1 MIGRYTTPEMGAL
14 WSDSSRF
21 EHMLQVEIAVLQAL
35 ADEGDVPAEAVAV
48 IEERATVD
56 IERIAEIEAT
66 TDHDVVAF
74 VTQVA
79 ETVGEDGRWIHFG
92 LTSSDVV
99 DTGLALQ
106 CRAAADLI
114 LASLDEAIAIVV
126 ARAREHAETLQ
137 MGRTHG
143 VHAEPL
149 TFGLKLATWA
159 FELDRARTRFR
170 AAADD
175 LATGKI
181 SGPVGTYSQLLPSIE
196 AAALGR
202 LGLKA
207 DDASTQV
214 VQRDRHAAFLAAIAV
229 AGGSLE
235 RFAVEIRN
243 LQHTELAEV
252 GEPFKRGQTG
262 SSAMPHK
269 RNPIMSERITGMA
282 RLLRGHLIASY
293 ENVALWHDRDIS
305 HSSVERVILPD
316 AFHIAHYT
324 LGKMKNLV
332 LGMRVY
338 PDAMQENLDK
348 TRGLLF
354 SQNVLGALLRAGM
367 DRHRA
372 YKLVQTSAMRVWEK
386 EADTFRA
393 ALESDSEVQEAL
405 GAQLQATL
413 DEAFDLNRYFTHL
426 DALFVRAG
434 IEA

>member
-56 IERIAEIEAT
+56 IERINEIEAT

-114 LASLDEAIAIVV
+114 LASLDEAIAVVV
-126 ARAREHAETLQ
+126 AVAREHADTLQ

-159 FELDRARTRFR
+159 FELDRARTRLR

-181 SGPVGTYSQLLPSIE
+181 SGPVGTYSQLPPSIE
-196 AAALGR
+196 AAALDR

-214 VQRDRHAAFLAAIAV
+214 VQRDRHAAFLADRAD
-229 AGGSLE
+229 
-235 RFAVEIRN
+235 RR
-243 LQHTELAEV
+243 H
-252 GEPFKRGQTG
+252 
-262 SSAMPHK
+262 H
-269 RNPIMSERITGMA
+269 A
-282 RLLRGHLIASY
+282 RLGGRRHLHLHCSLDGHAPEPLR
-293 ENVALWHDRDIS
+293 V
-305 HSSVERVILPD
+305 
-316 AFHIAHYT
+316 
-324 LGKMKNLV
+324 
-332 LGMRVY
+332 
-338 PDAMQENLDK
+338 
-348 TRGLLF
+348 
-354 SQNVLGALLRAGM
+354 
-367 DRHRA
+367 
-372 YKLVQTSAMRVWEK
+372 
-386 EADTFRA
+386 
-393 ALESDSEVQEAL
+393 
-405 GAQLQATL
+405 
-413 DEAFDLNRYFTHL
+413 
-426 DALFVRAG
+426 VRR
-434 IEA
+434 

>member
-21 EHMLQVEIAVLQAL
+21 EHMLQVEIAVLWAL
-35 ADEGDVPAEAVAV
+35 ADEGDVPAEAVAR

-56 IERIAEIEAT
+56 IERINEIEAT

-79 ETVGEDGRWIHFG
+79 ETVGEEGRWIHFG

-106 CRAAADLI
+106 CRTAADLI
-114 LASLDEAIAIVV
+114 LASLDETIAVVV
-126 ARAREHAETLQ
+126 ARAREHADTLQ

-149 TFGLKLATWA
+149 TFGLKLTTWA
-159 FELDRARTRFR
+159 FELDRARTRLR

-181 SGPVGTYSQLLPSIE
+181 SGPVGTYSQLPPSVE
-196 AAALGR
+196 ANALGR

-214 VQRDRHAAFLAAIAV
+214 VQRDRHAAFLAAV
-229 AGGSLE
+229 AITGGSLE

-243 LQHTELAEV
+243 LQHTEIAEV

-269 RNPIMSERITGMA
+269 RNPILSERLTGMS
-282 RLLRGHLIASY
+282 RLLRGYALAGM
-293 ENVALWHDRDIS
+293 EDQALWHERDIS
-305 HSSVERVILPD
+305 HSSVERVALPGATTLLHYMLERFRRLVEGLVVRPERMAENIERGLGLHCSSRLLTTLVD
-316 AFHIAHYT
+316 AGLARPEAYAIVQRNAMRAFDERVSFRALVEADPEVTSTLTSAAIAHCF
-324 LGKMKNLV
+324 
-332 LGMRVY
+332 
-338 PDAMQENLDK
+338 D
-348 TRGLLF
+348 
-354 SQNVLGALLRAGM
+354 
-367 DRHRA
+367 
-372 YKLVQTSAMRVWEK
+372 
-386 EADTFRA
+386 
-393 ALESDSEVQEAL
+393 
-405 GAQLQATL
+405 
-413 DEAFDLNRYFTHL
+413 DEAWLTHVKDVIARTERL
-426 DALFVRAG
+426 DP
-434 IEA
+434 

>member
-1 MIGRYTTPEMGAL
+1 MIGRYTTPEMGTL
-14 WSDSSRF
+14 WSDASRF

-35 ADEGDVPAEAVAV
+35 AEAGQVPAAAVAV
-48 IEERATVD
+48 IEERAVVD
-56 IERIAEIEAT
+56 VDRINEIEAT

-79 ETVGEDGRWIHFG
+79 ETVGDDGRWIHFG

-114 LASLDEAIAIVV
+114 LEALDETIAVVV

-149 TFGLKLATWA
+149 TFGLKLTTWA
-159 FELDRARTRFR
+159 FELDRARTRLR

-181 SGPVGTYSQLLPSIE
+181 SGPVGSYSQLTPFVE
-196 AAALGR
+196 ANALGR
-202 LGLKA
+202 LGLKV
-207 DDASTQV
+207 DDASTQI

-229 AGGSLE
+229 TGGSIE

-269 RNPIMSERITGMA
+269 RNPILSERLTGMS
-282 RLLRGHLIASY
+282 RLLRGYALSGM
-293 ENVALWHDRDIS
+293 EDQALWHERDIS
-305 HSSVERVILPD
+305 HSSVERVALPGATTLLHYMLTRFRRLVEGLVVRPERMAENIERGLALHCSSRVLTTLVDAGLARTEAYAIVQRNAMRAFDERVSFRGLIEADPDVAAALPPD
-316 AFHIAHYT
+316 AIEHCFDDQAWLTHVKDVIAR
-324 LGKMKNLV
+324 LE
-332 LGMRVY
+332 R
-338 PDAMQENLDK
+338 LDP
-348 TRGLLF
+348 
-354 SQNVLGALLRAGM
+354 
-367 DRHRA
+367 
-372 YKLVQTSAMRVWEK
+372 
-386 EADTFRA
+386 
-393 ALESDSEVQEAL
+393 
-405 GAQLQATL
+405 
-413 DEAFDLNRYFTHL
+413 
-426 DALFVRAG
+426 
-434 IEA
+434 

>member
-1 MIGRYTTPEMGAL
+1 MIGRYTTPEMGTL
-14 WSDSSRF
+14 WSDASRF
-21 EHMLQVEIAVLQAL
+21 EHMLQVEIAVLEAL
-35 ADEGDVPAEAVAV
+35 ADEGRVPAEVVAAV
-48 IEERATVD
+48 EERATVD
-56 IERIAEIEAT
+56 VDRISEIEAT

-79 ETVGEDGRWIHFG
+79 ESVGEEGRWIHFG

-114 LASLDEAIAIVV
+114 LAALDEAIVVVV
-126 ARAREHAETLQ
+126 AKAREHAGTLQ

-149 TFGLKLATWA
+149 TFGLKLTTWA
-159 FELDRARTRFR
+159 FELDRARSRIR
-170 AAADD
+170 AAAAD

-181 SGPVGTYSQLLPSIE
+181 SGPVGTYSQLPPSIE
-196 AAALGR
+196 ANALDR

-229 AGGSLE
+229 TGGSIE

-269 RNPIMSERITGMA
+269 RNPILSERLTGMS
-282 RLLRGHLIASY
+282 RLLRGYALSGM
-293 ENVALWHDRDIS
+293 EDQALWHERDIS
-305 HSSVERVILPD
+305 HSSVERVAIPGATTLL
-316 AFHIAHYT
+316 HYM
-324 LGKMKNLV
+324 LGRLRRLV
-332 LGMRVY
+332 DGLVVRPERM
-338 PDAMQENLDK
+338 AENVE
-348 TRGLLF
+348 RGLGLHC
-354 SQNVLGALLRAGM
+354 SSRVLTTLVDAGLPRTEAYAIVQRNALRAF
-367 DRHRA
+367 DERRSFRE
-372 YKLVQTSAMRVWEK
+372 LV
-386 EADTFRA
+386 EADPDVT
-393 ALESDSEVQEAL
+393 
-405 GAQLQATL
+405 ATL
-413 DEAFDLNRYFTHL
+413 APGAIEHCFDDHAWWTHVDEVIARLERL
-426 DALFVRAG
+426 DP
-434 IEA
+434 